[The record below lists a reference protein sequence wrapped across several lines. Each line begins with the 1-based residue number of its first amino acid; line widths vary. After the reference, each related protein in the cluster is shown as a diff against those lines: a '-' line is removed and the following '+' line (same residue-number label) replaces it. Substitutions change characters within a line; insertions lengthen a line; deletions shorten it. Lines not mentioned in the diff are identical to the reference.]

1 MQILH
6 AFTDHWM
13 SDRSSNRGTQPNPV
27 SKSFFIRRKICPLYI
42 YCYTRKT
49 NKIETAI
56 HYNYDNTVYFHHKCM
71 RYDTCNTA
79 IILPNP
85 TLKTSNVDT
94 HLRCPQPSGDAQTYS
109 CGSIWVTWLSCRGS
123 PGKSSVHRIPHK
135 DHGWCTEQIWGKVE
149 KGEGQDE
156 VAVRHWVCCHIFS
169 HAAVT
174 RVHNFFMCSWL

>member
-1 MQILH
+1 M
-6 AFTDHWM
+6 
-13 SDRSSNRGTQPNPV
+13 
-27 SKSFFIRRKICPLYI
+27 
-42 YCYTRKT
+42 
-49 NKIETAI
+49 
-56 HYNYDNTVYFHHKCM
+56 YFHHKCM
-71 RYDTCNTA
+71 RYDTCNTV

-85 TLKTSNVDT
+85 TLKTSNGDT

-135 DHGWCTEQIWGKVE
+135 DHGWCTGQIWGKVE

-156 VAVRHWVCCHIFS
+156 VAARHWVCCHIFS

-174 RVHNFFMCSWL
+174 RVHNFFYVLMAVMLDPVNTIPLPHALTRHLHPAAVLWSH